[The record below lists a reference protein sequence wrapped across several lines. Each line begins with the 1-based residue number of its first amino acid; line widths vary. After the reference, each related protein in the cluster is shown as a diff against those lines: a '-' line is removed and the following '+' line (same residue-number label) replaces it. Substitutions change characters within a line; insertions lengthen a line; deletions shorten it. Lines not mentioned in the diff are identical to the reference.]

1 MTAEIIE
8 LKLKK
13 ECHIESF
20 FHCKEC
26 MSELPDDESPMDYQR
41 IQAGWTEQG
50 LEVWCIRHDLK
61 IIHIDFEGQQHAV
74 I

>member
-8 LKLKK
+8 LKPKAR
-13 ECHIESF
+13 CRIEMF

-26 MSELPDDESPMDYQR
+26 MDEIPAGESPMDYQR
-41 IQAGWTEQG
+41 IQVGWTEQG

-61 IIHIDFEGQQHAV
+61 IIHVDFEGQKHAA